1 MAQNIHKEKIL
12 KLLILCKNKQ
22 FFREKTMIF
31 EKKTFTL
38 QRIYVEYYF
47 LIDLYRIVISQKRK
61 YLIY

>member
-1 MAQNIHKEKIL
+1 
-12 KLLILCKNKQ
+12 
-22 FFREKTMIF
+22 MIF